1 MMKKFNLNND
11 NTLFLGSAREI
22 NSLFRNLEKREIAFC
37 VFSSYPR
44 FNSSHN
50 YGLLVRNYDECRE
63 EYLLAPEMSVINAD
77 MAVDIL
83 LHDI

>member
-1 MMKKFNLNND
+1 MMKKFELKND

-22 NSLFRNLEKREIAFC
+22 NSLFRNLEKREIALS

-44 FNSSHN
+44 FNPNYN
-50 YGLLVRNYDECRE
+50 YGLIVRNYDEYQE
-63 EYLLAPEMSVINAD
+63 EYLLVPEMSVINAN

-83 LHDI
+83 LHDM